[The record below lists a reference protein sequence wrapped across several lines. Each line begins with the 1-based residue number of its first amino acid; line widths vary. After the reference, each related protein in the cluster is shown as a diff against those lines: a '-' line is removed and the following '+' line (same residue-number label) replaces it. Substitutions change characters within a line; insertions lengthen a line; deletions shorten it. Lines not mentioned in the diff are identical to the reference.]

1 MTEYRLIRS
10 RRKSLAV
17 QITPQGEVIVR
28 APNRL
33 PLPVIEDFLRQKQ
46 DWITSRAGRAR
57 ERQQA
62 VQAFC
67 LTENALLPLRG
78 KTYPVTLWDRP
89 SAGFDGERFFLPYG
103 DDAAQKAA
111 LTGCYKQLGE
121 EYLPARTR
129 ELAAVLGISPNTVTV
144 GGAKTR
150 WGSCSGKGNI
160 RFSWR
165 LMTAPDPAVDYVI
178 VHELCHIRELNHSPR
193 FWALVERAFPDYR
206 QRQTLLRKAQEHP
219 VFSF

>member
-103 DDAAQKAA
+103 DDAARKSRPDRLLQAA
-111 LTGCYKQLGE
+111 RGRIPPRQDPGACRGVGD
-121 EYLPARTR
+121 LPQHRDGWR
-129 ELAAVLGISPNTVTV
+129 SENPV
-144 GGAKTR
+144 G
-150 WGSCSGKGNI
+150 
-160 RFSWR
+160 F
-165 LMTAPDPAVDYVI
+165 L
-178 VHELCHIRELNHSPR
+178 
-193 FWALVERAFPDYR
+193 FWKR
-206 QRQTLLRKAQEHP
+206 EHP
-219 VFSF
+219 VFLAADDGA